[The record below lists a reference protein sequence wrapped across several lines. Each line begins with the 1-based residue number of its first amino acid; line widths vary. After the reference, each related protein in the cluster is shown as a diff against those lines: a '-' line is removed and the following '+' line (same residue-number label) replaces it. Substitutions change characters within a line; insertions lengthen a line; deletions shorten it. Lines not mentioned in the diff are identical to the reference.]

1 MNYGELKNS
10 VKNLGF
16 EEDEAMDEYKEIVAA
31 ATNMALREIAASAF
45 PLKARFDLSQD
56 GSEAGA
62 KRHDMAELTKKD
74 GKRTFLCFSDPPVKT
89 RGGLRAKVPDFEIEE
104 DRVLVMDGG
113 LAGDF
118 TVFYHRAPETVAA
131 NAPDE
136 TPIDVDAR
144 VEGALPLLVAYYVWL
159 DDDERKA
166 QRYKNDFEERKAETL
181 AEAERPRA
189 KIRGGFR

>member
-16 EEDEAMDEYKEIVAA
+16 EEEEAMEEYKEIVAT
-31 ATNMALREIAASAF
+31 ATNMALREIASAAF
-45 PLKARFDLSQD
+45 PLKARHDFSQD
-56 GSEAGA
+56 GTEAGA
-62 KRHDMAELTKKD
+62 KRYDMAELTKKD
-74 GKRTFLCFSDPPVKT
+74 GKRTFLRFSEPPVKT
-89 RGGLRAKVPDFEIEE
+89 RGGLRAAAPDFEIEE

-118 TVFYHRAPETVAA
+118 SVFYERAPETVAV

-136 TPIDVDAR
+136 TPLDVDVRA
-144 VEGALPLLVAYYVWL
+144 EAFLPQLVAYHVWL

-181 AEAERPRA
+181 SEAERPRA